1 MNKSWIMQQT
11 PQLQNINIKRFF
23 NNSSGMCTVLVLL
36 SNYCIKYNWRWNGKK
51 RESSST
57 CYCCMLMM
65 ANNIQQKKRSN
76 LFFCLYFF
84 YSSHKISTMNSVD
97 PLFGR
102 FSNHSQMNRRRRKVS
117 YPISLWKN
125 WKARTME
132 KMLCG
137 YVVFSSIIFDRESF
151 DLTF

>member
-51 RESSST
+51 ENLLPHATAACLWWQTTYS
-57 CYCCMLMM
+57 
-65 ANNIQQKKRSN
+65 KKSGQI
-76 LFFCLYFF
+76 FFFAYIF
-84 YSSHKISTMNSVD
+84 YSSHKISTMNSDD